1 MYVKEGVE
9 EDDVLDIK
17 ETFDLFDSNGDGMI
31 DPAEL
36 IVALEE
42 LGPEGKNTTIYQIFQ
57 QNLKS

>member
-42 LGPEGKNTTIYQIFQ
+42 LGPEGKNTTIY
-57 QNLKS
+57 